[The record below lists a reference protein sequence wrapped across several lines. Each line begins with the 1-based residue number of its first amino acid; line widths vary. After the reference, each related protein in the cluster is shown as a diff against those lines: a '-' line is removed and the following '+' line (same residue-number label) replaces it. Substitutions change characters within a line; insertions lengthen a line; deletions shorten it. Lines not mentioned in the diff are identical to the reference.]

1 MSPDQ
6 LLTDMRAALDAERDA
21 IRRLDAAA
29 VIQASETK
37 ERILEALRTAPPA
50 ERPALASAL
59 GELKLELRR
68 NLLLL
73 AHARDYL
80 REALELFGRGRLD
93 ARL

>member
-1 MSPDQ
+1 MSPEQ

-37 ERILEALRTAPPA
+37 ERILEALRSAPTTQ
-50 ERPALASAL
+50 RPALASAL

-68 NLLLL
+68 NLVLL

-80 REALELFGRGRLD
+80 REAVELFGPGRLE
-93 ARL
+93 AKL